1 MNKPIFV
8 LILAF
13 TFIFSGVFFQVE
25 KLEIFA
31 QTENENNSS
40 SVSISQIFKDVQ
52 GSVVQITRE
61 NPSASTDSP
70 GDENVTSLGSGFVFD
85 KEGRIITNHHV
96 VRDSKNVDVTFID
109 GNRYVASVVGSD
121 PFNDIAVIDISQN
134 ISGQLSPLTL
144 GNSSAVEIG
153 DQVIAIGNPYGL
165 AGSMSVGI
173 VSQKGRLISTEGS
186 QFSIPSV
193 IQTDALINPGNSG
206 GPLLSIGEEVIGMNT
221 AGVLSDS
228 GSFSGIG
235 LAVPSNTI
243 SKIVPALISKGNYT
257 HPWLGISASTLTSKL
272 TENFENLS
280 RDFKGVYVDTII
292 KDGPADNAGL
302 RGSTTDQYGDKHGND
317 IITAVDS
324 HNVTYMEDLVSYI
337 DENKQPG
344 EKLNM
349 TVIRNQTYLDLDVL
363 LGDRSNS
370 TKSDN
375 STKSEDA
382 KDPYG

>member
-1 MNKPIFV
+1 MKKPVFM
-8 LILAF
+8 LMLAF
-13 TFIFSGVFFQVE
+13 TFIFSGVFFQLE

-31 QTENENNSS
+31 QTENEKNSS
-40 SVSISQIFKDVQ
+40 LVSISKIFKDVQ

-61 NPSASTDSP
+61 NPSASPDSP

-109 GNRYVASVVGSD
+109 GNRYVASVIGSD

-134 ISGQLSPLTL
+134 ISGQLNPLTL
-144 GNSSAVEIG
+144 GNSSEVEIG

-165 AGSMSVGI
+165 AGSMTVGI

-243 SKIVPALISKGNYT
+243 SKIVPVLINKGNYT

-280 RDFKGVYVDTII
+280 RDFKGVYVDSII

-344 EKLNM
+344 EKLNL
-349 TVIRNQTYLDLDVL
+349 TVIRNQTYLDLNVL

>member
-1 MNKPIFV
+1 MKKPLFM
-8 LILAF
+8 LMLAF
-13 TFIFSGVFFQVE
+13 AFIFSGVFFQVE

-31 QTENENNSS
+31 QTETEKNSS
-40 SVSISQIFKDVQ
+40 LDSISKIFKDVQ

-61 NPSASTDSP
+61 NPSVSPDSP

-96 VRDSKNVDVTFID
+96 VGGSKNVDVTFID
-109 GNRYVASVVGSD
+109 GNRYVASVIGSD

-134 ISGQLSPLTL
+134 ISGQLNPLTL

-243 SKIVPALISKGNYT
+243 SKIVPVLVSKGNYT

-280 RDFKGVYVDTII
+280 RDFKGVYVDSII

-344 EKLNM
+344 EKLNL
-349 TVIRNQTYLDLDVL
+349 TVIRNQTYLDLNVL

>member
-1 MNKPIFV
+1 MKKPVFM

-13 TFIFSGVFFQVE
+13 AFIFLGVFFQVE

-31 QTENENNSS
+31 QTENEKNSS
-40 SVSISQIFKDVQ
+40 LVSISKIFKDVQ

-61 NPSASTDSP
+61 NPSASPDSP

-109 GNRYVASVVGSD
+109 GNRYVASVIGSD

-144 GNSSAVEIG
+144 GNSSAIEVG

-173 VSQKGRLISTEGS
+173 VSQKGRLFSTEGS

-243 SKIVPALISKGNYT
+243 SKIVPVLISTGNYT
-257 HPWLGISASTLTSKL
+257 HPWLGVSASTLTSKL

-280 RDFKGVYVDTII
+280 RDFKGVYVDSII

-344 EKLNM
+344 EKLNL
-349 TVIRNQTYLDLDVL
+349 TVIRNQAYLDLNVL

>member
-1 MNKPIFV
+1 MKKPIFM
-8 LILAF
+8 LMLAF
-13 TFIFSGVFFQVE
+13 TLIFSGVFFQVE

-31 QTENENNSS
+31 QTENDNNSS
-40 SVSISQIFKDVQ
+40 LVSISQIFKDVQ

-61 NPSASTDSP
+61 NPSASPDSP

-109 GNRYVASVVGSD
+109 GNRYVASVIGND

-134 ISGQLSPLTL
+134 ISGQLNPLTL

-165 AGSMSVGI
+165 AGSMTVGI

-243 SKIVPALISKGNYT
+243 SKIVPVLVSKGNYT

-280 RDFKGVYVDTII
+280 RDFKGVYVDSII

-344 EKLNM
+344 EKLNL
-349 TVIRNQTYLDLDVL
+349 TVIRNQTYLDLNVL

>member
-1 MNKPIFV
+1 M
-8 LILAF
+8 LMLAF
-13 TFIFSGVFFQVE
+13 TLIFSGVFFQVE

-31 QTENENNSS
+31 QTENDNNSS
-40 SVSISQIFKDVQ
+40 LVSISQIFKDVQ

-61 NPSASTDSP
+61 NPSTSPDSP

-109 GNRYVASVVGSD
+109 GNRYVASVIGSD

-134 ISGQLSPLTL
+134 ISGQLNPLTL

-165 AGSMSVGI
+165 AGSMTVGI

-243 SKIVPALISKGNYT
+243 SKIVPVLIDKGNYT

-280 RDFKGVYVDTII
+280 RDFKGVYVDSII

-344 EKLNM
+344 EKLNL
-349 TVIRNQTYLDLDVL
+349 TVIRNQTYLDLNVL

>member
-1 MNKPIFV
+1 MKKPIFV

-13 TFIFSGVFFQVE
+13 TFIFSGVFFEVE

-61 NPSASTDSP
+61 NPSASPDSP

>member
-1 MNKPIFV
+1 MKKPMFI
-8 LILAF
+8 LMLAF
-13 TFIFSGVFFQVE
+13 TFIFSGVFFQME

-40 SVSISQIFKDVQ
+40 LISISQIFKDVQ

-61 NPSASTDSP
+61 NPSASPESP
-70 GDENVTSLGSGFVFD
+70 ADENVTSLGSGFVFD

-96 VRDSKNVDVTFID
+96 VRDSKKVDVTFID
-109 GNRYVASVVGSD
+109 GNRYVASVIGSD

-134 ISGQLSPLTL
+134 ISGQLNPLTL

-165 AGSMSVGI
+165 AGSMSVGV

-206 GPLLSIGEEVIGMNT
+206 GPLLSTGEEVIGMNT

-243 SKIVPALISKGNYT
+243 SKIVPVLISKGNYT

-280 RDFKGVYVDTII
+280 RDFKGVYVDSII

-344 EKLNM
+344 EKLNL
-349 TVIRNQTYLDLDVL
+349 TVIRNQTYLDLNVL

>member
-1 MNKPIFV
+1 MKKPV
-8 LILAF
+8 LILMLAS
-13 TFIFSGVFFQVE
+13 ILVFSGVIFHLE
-25 KLEIFA
+25 KFEIFA
-31 QTENENNSS
+31 QTEDEQDSNL
-40 SVSISQIFKDVQ
+40 VSISEIFKDVQ

-61 NPSASTDSP
+61 NQPSSNDAP

-85 KEGRIITNHHV
+85 NQGRIITNHHV

-109 GNRYVASVVGSD
+109 GNRYVASVIGSD
-121 PFNDIAVIDISQN
+121 PFNDIAVIDIIQN

-144 GNSSAVEIG
+144 GNSSAVEVG

-165 AGSMSVGI
+165 AGSMTVGI

-186 QFSIPSV
+186 AFSIPSV

-206 GPLLSIGEEVIGMNT
+206 GPLINSNEEVIGMNT

-243 SKIVPALISKGNYT
+243 SKIVPVLISKGNYT

-280 RDFKGVYVDTII
+280 RDFKGVYVESII
-292 KDGPADNAGL
+292 KDGPADKGRL
-302 RGSTTDQYGDKHGND
+302 QGSTTDQYGDKHGSD
-317 IITAVDS
+317 IITAVDN

-344 EKLNM
+344 EKLSV
-349 TVIRNQTYLDLDVL
+349 TVFRNQTYTDLSVE

-370 TKSDN
+370 TKTEN
-375 STKSEDA
+375 STKTQEE
-382 KDPYG
+382 KDPYN